1 MGDQVA
7 TVSDRRRP
15 AAAFGLTGAA
25 FVAESLI
32 VDPFTAESGAV
43 EDRGGRGA
51 ACLTAA
57 ALMVERAR
65 GAVAALEA
73 FGVPAAILAPMGQ
86 LRTANGLW
94 EGVAHL
100 ARPLPSGRMA
110 LSNPSADKRFRD
122 AIEQSPGVHERG
134 CSIPVP
140 DRDGGK
146 AFVVR
151 LAALGR
157 PAAEPFRSDLL
168 MTVIRVGGRRRAP
181 SPEVLAGLF
190 ELTPAE
196 ARVADGIARGL
207 SLKEVADGHG
217 LRLSTA
223 RAYLDQVFRK
233 TGTHRQGELVA
244 LLGSADAFH

>member
-1 MGDQVA
+1 MDDQVA
-7 TVSDRRRP
+7 AALDIRRP
-15 AAAFGLTGAA
+15 TVLGLAGTAASRVT
-25 FVAESLI
+25 
-32 VDPFTAESGAV
+32 DPHMADNGPAGDAGRWSGAS
-43 EDRGGRGA
+43 
-51 ACLTAA
+51 LTAA
-57 ALMVERAR
+57 ALALERAR

-73 FGVPAAILAPMGQ
+73 FGVPAAILAPTGH
-86 LRTANGLW
+86 LRAANTLW
-94 EGVAHL
+94 DGVAHV

-110 LSNPSADKRFRD
+110 LSNPSADKRFLD
-122 AIEQSPGVHERG
+122 AISHSPGVDERG

-140 DRDGGK
+140 DRDGGR

-151 LAALGR
+151 LAALSR
-157 PAAEPFRSDLL
+157 PAPEPVHRSDLL
-168 MTVIRVGGRRRAP
+168 MTVTRVGGRRRAP

-207 SLKEVADGHG
+207 SLKQVADLHG

>member
-1 MGDQVA
+1 MDKQVA
-7 TVSDRRRP
+7 APSVIPKSAPPGMVGSVAPRIAEAAPVADRGRWGGASP
-15 AAAFGLTGAA
+15 KAAA
-25 FVAESLI
+25 VVI
-32 VDPFTAESGAV
+32 
-43 EDRGGRGA
+43 
-51 ACLTAA
+51 
-57 ALMVERAR
+57 ERAR

-86 LRTANGLW
+86 FRVANALW
-94 EGVAHL
+94 DEVAHV

-110 LSNPSADKRFRD
+110 LSNPPADKRFRD
-122 AIEQSPGVHERG
+122 AISQQPGLQELG

-140 DRDGGK
+140 DRDGDS

-151 LAALGR
+151 LAPLSR
-157 PAAEPFRSDLL
+157 PAGEPFLRSDLL
-168 MTVIRVGGRRRAP
+168 MTVTKVGVRRRAP

-190 ELTPAE
+190 DLTPAE
-196 ARVADGIARGL
+196 GRIAAGIAKGL
-207 SLKEVADGHG
+207 SLKQVADEHG

-233 TGTHRQGELVA
+233 TGAHRQGELVA